1 MSKDIV
7 FDAENK
13 HLSRWTGPENNKSRD
28 ERRCCKLDV
37 TEIAPLH
44 LTGSRH
50 GTPTDST
57 LL

>member
-1 MSKDIV
+1 MSKDKSKRKI
-7 FDAENK
+7 NIYRTG
-13 HLSRWTGPENNKSRD
+13 HGPEDNKSRD

-50 GTPTDST
+50 GTPMDFT